1 MVRAGVTETV
11 ARSISG
17 HRTRS
22 VFDRYNVCDE
32 RDLERAVLVTD
43 AYTTARQG
51 DRRIESLDT
60 SREGRRRA
68 LGQLIREM
76 QEGAGP

>member
-22 VFDRYNVCDE
+22 VFDRYNVSDE

-43 AYTTARQG
+43 AYTTERQG
-51 DRRIESLDT
+51 DRRIESLDNH
-60 SREGRRRA
+60 RKA
-68 LGQLIREM
+68 VGQHSDS
-76 QEGAGP
+76 